1 MLHKDPPHP
10 SPESCAQDTTRAP
23 SAYLMSSY
31 VSPRSGLK
39 GLPVLSHWEATAET
53 AKAATDW
60 KQPQAS
66 EGVVTMR
73 TCEPR
78 AGVAPRHALGVT
90 SQSPAGNACETT
102 ELPGKCCLS
111 PTTSSKPQK
120 AGTLPSPTPVGACP
134 AGRLSHMCTHSHGTV
149 VLKGPKRGQLPAP
162 HPPAAPQAQPTGGQ
176 DHTRGECACGKC
188 LGRWAGQLPKVSV
201 SCSGPAP
208 RHPTAE
214 GQGPCPHVAS
224 HIKSRF

>member
-10 SPESCAQDTTRAP
+10 SPESCAQDTARVP

-66 EGVVTMR
+66 E
-73 TCEPR
+73 
-78 AGVAPRHALGVT
+78 GVAPRHALGVT

-120 AGTLPSPTPVGACP
+120 AGTLPSPIPVGACP
-134 AGRLSHMCTHSHGTV
+134 AGCLSHMCAHTHM
-149 VLKGPKRGQLPAP
+149 GQW
-162 HPPAAPQAQPTGGQ
+162 
-176 DHTRGECACGKC
+176 C
-188 LGRWAGQLPKVSV
+188 
-201 SCSGPAP
+201 
-208 RHPTAE
+208 
-214 GQGPCPHVAS
+214 
-224 HIKSRF
+224 

>member
-66 EGVVTMR
+66 EGVATMR

-78 AGVAPRHALGVT
+78 AGWRPDTRLG
-90 SQSPAGNACETT
+90 
-102 ELPGKCCLS
+102 
-111 PTTSSKPQK
+111 
-120 AGTLPSPTPVGACP
+120 
-134 AGRLSHMCTHSHGTV
+134 
-149 VLKGPKRGQLPAP
+149 
-162 HPPAAPQAQPTGGQ
+162 
-176 DHTRGECACGKC
+176 
-188 LGRWAGQLPKVSV
+188 
-201 SCSGPAP
+201 
-208 RHPTAE
+208 
-214 GQGPCPHVAS
+214 
-224 HIKSRF
+224 